1 MLKEFNVDGKGCG
14 HCVIAIE
21 KELDKLDIQS
31 MKVEIGNLKVEYDP
45 EKTNEERII
54 IAIED
59 AGYKVVNSEQ

>member
-1 MLKEFNVDGKGCG
+1 
-14 HCVIAIE
+14 
-21 KELDKLDIQS
+21 

-59 AGYKVVNSEQ
+59 AGYKVVNSEQYKQIIR